1 MLCKR
6 KEIIMNKV
14 LNEAISIFD
23 DVVEIRRDIHSHPEQ
38 GNKEFRT
45 SAIIKEKLSEYGVD
59 EILSPTET
67 GVIGVIKGK
76 KGEGKTVG
84 LRCDMDA
91 LPVEEETNLPFSSQ
105 VKGEMHACGHDMHM
119 AMMLGNARILCKM
132 RDDFAGTVKLI
143 FEPSEEIQPGGARK
157 IIDSGMVDDVDAFFG
172 LHVNPTKND
181 VGKICLR
188 KGSTATSADE
198 VYIKVHG
205 KSGHGSTPHKANDA
219 ILAACQLN
227 VLLGQIQ
234 SRNIDPLET
243 CILTVNVIE
252 GGIKSNVI
260 ADTCNL
266 IATIRAYTQETR
278 EIAIQKIHDIC
289 RGVEKI
295 SGCKV
300 EEDIRLGYDAMINDS
315 RLVDIISDYYKK
327 EIGPDFYKKMKEPFG
342 GSEDFS
348 FFSTKTGKPAV
359 LMFLS
364 AGHVKGM
371 PVSTLHSPNCTFDE
385 EAMKYGMA
393 AMTNAALAILEK

>member
-1 MLCKR
+1 
-6 KEIIMNKV
+6 MNIV
-14 LNEAISIFD
+14 LNEAESIFND
-23 DVVEIRRDIHSHPEQ
+23 IVEIRRDIHRHPEQ
-38 GNKEFRT
+38 GNQEFRT
-45 SAIIKEKLSEYGVD
+45 SALVKEKLKEYGVD
-59 EILSPTET
+59 EILEPTET
-67 GVIGVIKGK
+67 GVIGVVKGR
-76 KGEGKTVG
+76 KGDGKVVG

-91 LPVEEETNLPFSSQ
+91 LPVTEKTNLPFSSEIP
-105 VKGEMHACGHDMHM
+105 GAMHACGHDMHT
-119 AMMLGNARILCKM
+119 AMMLGNARILCKL
-132 RDDFAGTVKLI
+132 RDEFSGTVKLI
-143 FEPSEEIQPGGARK
+143 FEPSEEVQPGGARM

-172 LHVNPTKND
+172 LHVNPSEAEI
-181 VGKICLR
+181 GKICLR

-198 VYIKVHG
+198 VHISVIG

-227 VLLGQIQ
+227 VLMCQIQ
-234 SRNIDPLET
+234 SRNIDPLDT

-260 ADTCNL
+260 ADKCKL

-278 EIAIQKIHDIC
+278 EITIEKIHDIC

-300 EEDIRLGYDAMINDS
+300 EEDIRLGYDAMVNDEN
-315 RLVDIISDYYKK
+315 LLDIISDYYDK
-327 EIGPDFYKKMKEPFG
+327 EMGPDSYKEMKEPFG

-364 AGHVKGM
+364 AGHAEGM
-371 PVSTLHSPNCTFDE
+371 PVSTLHSHDCTFDE
-385 EAMKYGMA
+385 ESMKYGMT
-393 AMTNAALAILEK
+393 AMTNAALAVLKS

>member
-1 MLCKR
+1 
-6 KEIIMNKV
+6 MNIV
-14 LNEAISIFD
+14 LNEAESIFND
-23 DVVEIRRDIHSHPEQ
+23 IVEIRRDIHRHPEQ
-38 GNKEFRT
+38 GNQEFRT
-45 SAIIKEKLSEYGVD
+45 SALVKEKLKEYGVD
-59 EILSPTET
+59 EILEPTET
-67 GVIGVIKGK
+67 GVIGVVKGR
-76 KGEGKTVG
+76 KGDGKVVG

-91 LPVEEETNLPFSSQ
+91 LPVTEKTNLPFSSEVQ
-105 VKGEMHACGHDMHM
+105 GAMHACGHDMHT
-119 AMMLGNARILCKM
+119 AMMLGNARILCKL
-132 RDDFAGTVKLI
+132 RDEFSGTVKLI
-143 FEPSEEIQPGGARK
+143 FEPSEEVQPGGARM

-172 LHVNPTKND
+172 LHVNPSEAE

-198 VYIKVHG
+198 VHISVIG

-227 VLLGQIQ
+227 VLMCQIQ
-234 SRNIDPLET
+234 SRNIDPLDT

-260 ADTCNL
+260 ADKCKL

-278 EIAIQKIHDIC
+278 EITIEKIHDIC

-300 EEDIRLGYDAMINDS
+300 DEDIRLGYDAMVNDEN
-315 RLVDIISDYYKK
+315 LIDIISDYYDI
-327 EIGPDFYKKMKEPFG
+327 EMGPDSYKEMKEPFG

-364 AGHVKGM
+364 AGHAEGM
-371 PVSTLHSPNCTFDE
+371 PVSTLHSHDCTFDE
-385 EAMKYGMA
+385 ESMKYGMT
-393 AMTNAALAILEK
+393 AMTNAALAVLKS